1 MTFWKGLI
9 ANENDDD
16 TMNEMEQCQDS
27 QAPNLDNVVLEDVH
41 DNVNVVSKN
50 DRPTVNLSKP
60 RLNAWDI
67 TTPNIQPP
75 HVEWPINAKELE
87 VLMPKAAF
95 WELIKQVF
103 KDETMWATKS
113 FQQEK
118 FTISK
123 TTHPE
128 IAKYWH
134 ARHNIFAPK
143 KKDSGQKISSVY
155 PPFVRLL
162 IAEFVLKWKV
172 DYSWENESGE
182 KINLGVHPSVAAI
195 GAANKEA
202 RDAKLQGS
210 QNPSASKGKRKM
222 SEVQMTGIPKKE
234 KMGVNQDFF
243 SNQKKFDNQRSQRKH
258 RMMFLILIQESMMN
272 ARTQRTRIG

>member
-123 TTHPE
+123 TTHLE

-143 KKDSGQKISSVY
+143 KGFRTENQFCLSSLCQASNCRVCSK
-155 PPFVRLL
+155 VEGGLL
-162 IAEFVLKWKV
+162 L
-172 DYSWENESGE
+172 GE
-182 KINLGVHPSVAAI
+182 
-195 GAANKEA
+195 
-202 RDAKLQGS
+202 
-210 QNPSASKGKRKM
+210 
-222 SEVQMTGIPKKE
+222 
-234 KMGVNQDFF
+234 
-243 SNQKKFDNQRSQRKH
+243 
-258 RMMFLILIQESMMN
+258 
-272 ARTQRTRIG
+272 